1 MKRFVIVMLLG
12 LCFVQYLIQPHAYAA
27 QMFSDRQT
35 QGQADMRRTLDG
47 ESRMV
52 LDAIRG
58 FYGRQNSSS
67 AVQLPRPLQR

>member
-52 LDAIRG
+52 
-58 FYGRQNSSS
+58 
-67 AVQLPRPLQR
+67 